1 VRVIQI
7 VRIAVAQARASPRL
21 HSQKMQHADV
31 GGVGAEVHA
40 QRVGALR
47 RSSGVTRHL
56 QRQAAGR
63 CARML
68 LEVEDVGQGLPA
80 AVEIFVEGALFR
92 FFGGEGGDGGEQLV
106 VQLQDVCGCACV
118 RESQQQGGTVVQY
131 IGWD

>member
-1 VRVIQI
+1 
-7 VRIAVAQARASPRL
+7 
-21 HSQKMQHADV
+21 
-31 GGVGAEVHA
+31 
-40 QRVGALR
+40 
-47 RSSGVTRHL
+47 
-56 QRQAAGR
+56 
-63 CARML
+63 ML